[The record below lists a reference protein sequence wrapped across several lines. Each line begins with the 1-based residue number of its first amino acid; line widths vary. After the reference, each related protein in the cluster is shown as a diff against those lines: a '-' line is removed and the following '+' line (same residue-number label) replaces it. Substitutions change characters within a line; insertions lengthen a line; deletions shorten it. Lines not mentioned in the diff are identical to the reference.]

1 MLSQGLINTELQSP
15 VRKAFNL
22 YAVLF
27 SLNHATVT
35 TPLVFSTSLLGAPAN
50 IGNGVL
56 FVCTLLS
63 ALFCGTALVG
73 SFGPLKSSVVAMGLY
88 TVYVTGF
95 ACCCLQPDSALVPV
109 AFGALS
115 AVGGLGAG
123 ILWTSQGAV
132 FASASRVIATD
143 EGVTSEAVTAE
154 LGARFASLYL
164 ACEVIA
170 KASVTGIK
178 LATPLSITYV
188 WSAVFFLY
196 AFVAALSTL
205 LANRCVDLQSKAE
218 PGPLLGKAMAAVE
231 LMPDVRVWLLSFT
244 NLTFGFCAAFMNGY
258 VNEHYVKDSTAFNES
273 AIGFLTAITAVVAGL
288 SAPVFARLS
297 KRFGK
302 GWVVFFGSLAF
313 MTIPLC
319 VIFAYVDTWGVGIIL
334 FFVLHGLGRGVYEST
349 NKVAF
354 ADFFPGKA
362 PGAFANCMMQNS
374 FAFAVCF
381 FLSAAFQS
389 QPSVLAGIVLTL
401 AALTGPSYALA
412 AASSP

>member
-1 MLSQGLINTELQSP
+1 
-15 VRKAFNL
+15 
-22 YAVLF
+22 
-27 SLNHATVT
+27 
-35 TPLVFSTSLLGAPAN
+35 
-50 IGNGVL
+50 
-56 FVCTLLS
+56 
-63 ALFCGTALVG
+63 
-73 SFGPLKSSVVAMGLY
+73 MG
-88 TVYVTGF
+88 
-95 ACCCLQPDSALVPV
+95 
-109 AFGALS
+109 
-115 AVGGLGAG
+115 
-123 ILWTSQGAV
+123 
-132 FASASRVIATD
+132 
-143 EGVTSEAVTAE
+143 
-154 LGARFASLYL
+154 
-164 ACEVIA
+164 
-170 KASVTGIK
+170 
-178 LATPLSITYV
+178 
-188 WSAVFFLY
+188 
-196 AFVAALSTL
+196 
-205 LANRCVDLQSKAE
+205 
-218 PGPLLGKAMAAVE
+218 
-231 LMPDVRVWLLSFT
+231 MPDVRVWLLSFT

-288 SAPVFARLS
+288 SATVFARLS

-302 GWVVFFGSLAF
+302 GWV
-313 MTIPLC
+313 
-319 VIFAYVDTWGVGIIL
+319 L

>member
-1 MLSQGLINTELQSP
+1 
-15 VRKAFNL
+15 
-22 YAVLF
+22 
-27 SLNHATVT
+27 
-35 TPLVFSTSLLGAPAN
+35 
-50 IGNGVL
+50 
-56 FVCTLLS
+56 
-63 ALFCGTALVG
+63 
-73 SFGPLKSSVVAMGLY
+73 
-88 TVYVTGF
+88 
-95 ACCCLQPDSALVPV
+95 
-109 AFGALS
+109 
-115 AVGGLGAG
+115 
-123 ILWTSQGAV
+123 
-132 FASASRVIATD
+132 
-143 EGVTSEAVTAE
+143 
-154 LGARFASLYL
+154 
-164 ACEVIA
+164 
-170 KASVTGIK
+170 
-178 LATPLSITYV
+178 
-188 WSAVFFLY
+188 
-196 AFVAALSTL
+196 LSTL

-258 VNEHYVKDSTAFNES
+258 VNEHYVKESTAFNET

-319 VIFAYVDTWGVGIIL
+319 VIFARVDTWGVGIIL